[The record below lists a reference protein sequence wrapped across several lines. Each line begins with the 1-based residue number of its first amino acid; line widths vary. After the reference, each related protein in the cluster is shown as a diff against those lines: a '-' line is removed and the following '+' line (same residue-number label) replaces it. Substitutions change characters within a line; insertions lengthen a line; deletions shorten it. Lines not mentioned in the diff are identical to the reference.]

1 MRKTWPLRAL
11 LHALALAAALL
22 MAGPLL
28 LMLMNSFK
36 SGAELSAGH
45 FMAWPQAFSG
55 QAWRE
60 AWALLHGS
68 FASSLMLA
76 VPAVLLSS
84 LLAALNGFVLCKYRF
99 RGEQWVSLLLIV
111 AFFLPVKVYLL
122 PLAISMAKLG
132 LSKSLGLLIAIHVIY
147 SLPLALFFRNH
158 FLGFPDELL
167 QAARLDGAGFWA
179 LFTRLVLPL
188 SRPIFVVVIILQF
201 TTLWNEYLFGLVF
214 GPDEA
219 RPITAALAQLAA
231 HSEGGVRAYNLEMA
245 AALLAALPT
254 LAVYLIAGRHFA
266 RGLVAGA
273 VKG

>member
-1 MRKTWPLRAL
+1 MRTWPLRAL

-36 SGAELSAGH
+36 SGAELSQGS
-45 FMAWPQAFSG
+45 FLAWPQAFSG
-55 QAWRE
+55 SAWRE
-60 AWALLHGS
+60 AWALLRGS

-147 SLPLALFFRNH
+147 SLPWPCSSATISWASRTSCCRPR
-158 FLGFPDELL
+158 GWT
-167 QAARLDGAGFWA
+167 ARASG
-179 LFTRLVLPL
+179 PC
-188 SRPIFVVVIILQF
+188 SRAWCCRSHDPS
-201 TTLWNEYLFGLVF
+201 LWW
-214 GPDEA
+214 
-219 RPITAALAQLAA
+219 
-231 HSEGGVRAYNLEMA
+231 
-245 AALLAALPT
+245 
-254 LAVYLIAGRHFA
+254 
-266 RGLVAGA
+266 
-273 VKG
+273 